1 VFVLTIFYND
11 LQILKMIEFARIF
24 LIQ

>member
-11 LQILKMIEFARIF
+11 LQILKMIEFARIS